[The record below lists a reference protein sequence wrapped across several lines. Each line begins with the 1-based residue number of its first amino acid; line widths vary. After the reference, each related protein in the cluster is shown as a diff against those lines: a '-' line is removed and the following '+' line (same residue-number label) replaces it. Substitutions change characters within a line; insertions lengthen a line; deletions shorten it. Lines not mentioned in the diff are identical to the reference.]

1 MLEMK
6 KNSLNYIAVG
16 LYSILILVPLW
27 LAIDRLIWVAG
38 YDVLGWFES
47 LNENFISNGV
57 LEFTIWQA
65 TLSMVFTLVIG
76 IPIAWQLGRYKWPF
90 ESLIRS
96 LLTMPFVMPSI
107 IAAMGFMHIIGQ
119 DGLDIRSNPNT
130 WFATLIIAHA
140 WFNIALVIRFCEPVL
155 STLDPNLEEQIRLLP
170 AGKTRWGRIRN
181 LWGPIL
187 IPSIA
192 AAACMTFVFSFTSFA
207 LVRWITLGENTLESM
222 MAELG
227 SSAGIS
233 GYMVAKNE
241 VILGASII
249 QFAILLFALWLM
261 STLQHKRQNTLPQ
274 SSKEIVKSGNKKGW
288 FVILPAIL
296 FAIVPL
302 LTLVISSFR
311 IRKTESGVSEEYWS
325 LEGWEYAF
333 AATDSLPSAWDA
345 LANSVG
351 YAIVTLLIA
360 LPLGWILAQTIND
373 IEKQNQKLG
382 KFLDVFSM
390 LPFAV
395 SSVMIGLGVMLG
407 MIKINPGFFYKLWLT
422 PVIAHVMIT
431 TPFVVRI
438 ILPAL
443 RSIDPSYDECA
454 RTLGISKIKR
464 FFTIKV
470 PLLRGSIIVS
480 SIFIIAMS
488 MGEFGASWVVTRN
501 SDWTTLPIMIDSIRS
516 IPYNNP
522 LTTPAANA
530 VSSTL
535 MIIALILFVST
546 EKFRPRKEGGMF

>member
-6 KNSLNYIAVG
+6 RNLLNYIAVG

-65 TLSMVFTLVIG
+65 TLSMVFTLAIG

-170 AGKTRWGRIRN
+170 AGKTRWDRIRN

-187 IPSIA
+187 IPSMA

-274 SSKEIVKSGNKKGW
+274 SSKEIVKSANKKGW

-296 FAIVPL
+296 FAIIPL

-345 LANSVG
+345 LTNSVG

-373 IEKQNQKLG
+373 IEKQNPKLG
-382 KFLDVFSM
+382 KLLDVFSM

-454 RTLGISKIKR
+454 RTLGISKMKR

>member
-6 KNSLNYIAVG
+6 RNLLNYIAVG

-38 YDVLGWFES
+38 YDVLGWFAS
-47 LNENFISNGV
+47 LDENFISNGV
-57 LEFTIWQA
+57 LEFTVLQA
-65 TLSMVFTLVIG
+65 TLSMVFTLAIG

-155 STLDPNLEEQIRLLP
+155 STLDPSLEEQIRLLP

-274 SSKEIVKSGNKKGW
+274 SSKEIVKSANKKGW

-351 YAIVTLLIA
+351 YAIVTRLIA
-360 LPLGWILAQTIND
+360 LPLGWILAKTIND
-373 IEKQNQKLG
+373 IEKQNPKLG

-407 MIKINPGFFYKLWLT
+407 MIKINPGFFYKLWFT

-454 RTLGISKIKR
+454 RTLGISKMKR